1 LRQFFFLFPAEL
13 VLNFSVSVKQ
23 KWLFLK
29 QKNSSGFTP
38 RSWKKKNTVVL
49 IVGSTNVDKFDG
61 GSTEKMLK
69 TMTWLLSRQCK

>member
-1 LRQFFFLFPAEL
+1 VA
-13 VLNFSVSVKQ
+13 
-23 KWLFLK
+23 FLK
-29 QKNSSGFTP
+29 TKKNSSGFTP

-69 TMTWLLSRQCK
+69 TMTWLLSRQSMTQCTHGKIEST